1 MEHYGSGIWSAKV
14 VGRSYALLALTGMKI
29 TGVTGI
35 SEAQKAALRAVE
47 E

>member
-1 MEHYGSGIWSAKV
+1 LHPSVAPPGP
-14 VGRSYALLALTGMKI
+14 YAGMKI

-35 SEAQKAALRAVE
+35 SEAQKAALRALGAVE